1 MDDKAIV
8 DLYWSRSERAISETA
23 AKYGAYCRTIAL
35 NILGD
40 EGAAEECVNDTYLAA
55 WNSMPEA
62 RPSILSAFLGII
74 TRRLAINQW
83 KSKRTVSRGG
93 GQLQLALDELSECIS
108 TDENMDE
115 RIEFEELTQA
125 IQEFVAD
132 LPMTEMNVFVRR
144 YWFMD
149 SIRDI
154 CRRFGFSQ
162 SKVKSMLARTRNK
175 LAIYLKRKGFI

>member
-8 DLYWSRSERAISETA
+8 DLYWARSERAISETA
-23 AKYGAYCRTIAL
+23 AKYGAYCRAIAL

-55 WNSMPEA
+55 WNAMPEA
-62 RPSILSAFLGII
+62 RPVILSAFLGTIA
-74 TRRLAINQW
+74 RRLAINRW
-83 KSKRTVSRGG
+83 KSKRTVGRGG
-93 GQLQLALDELSECIS
+93 GQLQLALEELSDCIPS
-108 TDENMDE
+108 DENMDE
-115 RIEFEELTQA
+115 RIEFEELTRA
-125 IQEFVAD
+125 VKRFVAG
-132 LPMTEMNVFVRR
+132 LPMTEMVVFVRR

-154 CRRFGFSQ
+154 CRRSGFSQ

-175 LAIYLKRKGFI
+175 LALYLKREGFI